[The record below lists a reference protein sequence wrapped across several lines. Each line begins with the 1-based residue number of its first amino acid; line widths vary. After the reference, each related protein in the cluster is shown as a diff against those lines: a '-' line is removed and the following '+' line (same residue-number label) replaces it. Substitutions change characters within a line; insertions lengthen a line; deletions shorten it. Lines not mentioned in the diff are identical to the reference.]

1 MFGGR
6 SDRLKDPCPSH
17 STDQDISVKR
27 SGSRIRVLDDPAQQL
42 CSLQQSIIEVD
53 PGGPQLQPKGVE
65 AGSWMHPL
73 SVYCAAD
80 ASKHAVGV
88 TL

>member
-27 SGSRIRVLDDPAQQL
+27 SGSRIRVLDDAAQLSNSAL
-42 CSLQQSIIEVD
+42 CDSQ
-53 PGGPQLQPKGVE
+53 
-65 AGSWMHPL
+65 
-73 SVYCAAD
+73 
-80 ASKHAVGV
+80 
-88 TL
+88 